1 MKCPLCEGRMQKGVT
16 TLTFDKA
23 AEETIVI
30 KEVPGLI
37 CEQCGEVFIDIKT
50 TRVVENIVKN
60 AEKNGVKMGF
70 LAYQPAA

>member
-1 MKCPLCEGRMQKGVT
+1 MEK
-16 TLTFDKA
+16 
-23 AEETIVI
+23 TIVI

-37 CEQCGEVFIDIKT
+37 CEQFGEVFIDIKT

-60 AEKNGVKMGF
+60 AEKSSVKIGF